1 MALDQYYISVL
12 HEVYPSLFFIIPKGI
27 VIEVN
32 NKYC

>member
-12 HEVYPSLFFIIPKGI
+12 HEVYPLFFIIPKGI